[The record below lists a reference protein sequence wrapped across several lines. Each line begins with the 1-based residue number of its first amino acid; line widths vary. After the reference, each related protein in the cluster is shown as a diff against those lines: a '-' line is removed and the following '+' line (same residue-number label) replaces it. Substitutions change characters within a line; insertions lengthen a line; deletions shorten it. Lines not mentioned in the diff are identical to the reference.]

1 MCDRADVV
9 DFEREQVSR
18 RSPARRPRTPRPPP
32 HTSLVTAPPLV
43 DPPRSAIRQHPILQ
57 AGGEQIDRARQHV
70 DGEAL
75 ELHARQAHIDWEPRS
90 RVGNCKV
97 RTAHYV
103 HLLLYSLVPMV
114 LIIEGGLL
122 FARCTR
128 EDSWGTSR
136 CSADEFFA
144 FTPVAAVYSGIH
156 ILSHVTH
163 TRPGRALRSFARS
176 DLTPFVGSADQMSVP
191 IAAYATY
198 TIFWYVVLAAK
209 LSWGYFV
216 LIEPLVHPLKA
227 LWYSDEH
234 CWRGDPAEKAY
245 CALRAEEPADGDGH
259 RRRLEASTNPYNTPT
274 AIVLASLWRL
284 LLIFVRCAVP
294 LLVYFFDTSIFYT
307 LFAALT
313 SICVAVSRGIGRV
326 ASWAQMLRTFEEA
339 VARFDAVLMSKPADD
354 DDGDGDEDDDEE
366 AGLVGPRRSRS
377 RRLASA
383 RAKPNSTPVALV
395 VVDGEARVVDVH
407 RVAPAEAA
415 AAAPRTFGQRRRRYA
430 LGRGRT
436 SGVRGTS
443 SAAACAP
450 PTT

>member
-1 MCDRADVV
+1 MAKRWNYMRVK
-9 DFEREQVSR
+9 
-18 RSPARRPRTPRPPP
+18 RT
-32 HTSLVTAPPLV
+32 S
-43 DPPRSAIRQHPILQ
+43 
-57 AGGEQIDRARQHV
+57 
-70 DGEAL
+70 
-75 ELHARQAHIDWEPRS
+75 DWEPRS

-114 LIIEGGLL
+114 LIFEGGLL

-198 TIFWYVVLAAK
+198 TIFWCVVLAAK

-259 RRRLEASTNPYNTPT
+259 RRRLEALTNPYNTPT

-326 ASWAQMLRTFEEA
+326 ASWAQMLRNFEEA

-354 DDGDGDEDDDEE
+354 DDDDGDDDDDEE
-366 AGLVGPRRSRS
+366 AGLVSPRRSRS

-383 RAKPNSTPVALV
+383 RAKPNFNAESRSWWSMVKRGWSTFTALL
-395 VVDGEARVVDVH
+395 RPK
-407 RVAPAEAA
+407 RRRMPPRR
-415 AAAPRTFGQRRRRYA
+415 AAAPRTDCARKAYNRCRQPPCC
-430 LGRGRT
+430 
-436 SGVRGTS
+436 SP
-443 SAAACAP
+443 SA
-450 PTT
+450 